1 MKKLLQH
8 PVTQH
13 SWRAVRAVVVT
24 CAVMLAVAFVTT
36 VSVDLGPALRARAE
50 QAGTDYLER
59 PLTIGSL
66 SVQLWQGR
74 FVVEDLVIGGPEA
87 ASPAFLAA
95 SRIEVSMPW
104 STLFSQRVVFDV
116 IEMTDWVMHVETFP
130 GGVHTFPDFTG
141 DGPGGESAWTTTLQ
155 YVRAS
160 RGQFI
165 YEDHGAPWKTIAR
178 NLDVVVTRPTSQY
191 RGQASF
197 SDGTVA
203 IQDYVPMRAD
213 LSTSFRIEDGRILL
227 DRIDLVT
234 DGARSVL
241 TGAVEIANW
250 PEQTYEVRSRVDFP
264 RMREIFFAAH
274 DVTLTGESD
283 FTGTFHIYSGGR
295 DLQGTFSTPEL
306 GVNAYR
312 LGNLRGSL
320 RWLPD
325 RFDVTGATATL
336 YGGRTAFEYRI
347 MGIGGDRASVSTL
360 DAEYTGVDLTA
371 FTDGVGLQGLR
382 LAGRADGRHLLE
394 WPMGTWSAHRGDG
407 EIRVAPPPGVRLLG
421 RRIPAGVADA
431 PLQNHSVPFS
441 DHTPREPVALGG
453 TLAYAY
459 GPEWVEVAPSRLAT
473 ADTYVEIA
481 GRTAY
486 GETSELP
493 FHVTSAD
500 WQASDRLLA
509 GVMTAVGTPTRAIP
523 IGGYGTFDGVMFDSV
538 RRPRIEGTFD
548 IEQLRAF
555 DVLWGRAR
563 GEATI
568 ENAYADVRS
577 VRVESSD
584 ATLNV
589 DGRFSIGYPRAD
601 GGEQIN
607 ARIRMTRWPVVDLRH
622 AFRLDSYDV
631 VGVASGEYRVV
642 GDYERPFGFGTMS
655 ILDGVAYGEGF
666 DAATASLRLEG
677 EGARFDTI
685 EVLKAG
691 GRGTGAAFVG
701 WDGTYSFN
709 FDAERMQVEGIALAA
724 ASGLPLAGVVDFT
737 AGGSGTFDVPRY
749 DVRGT
754 IRDFFVGD
762 EGIGEVLGTI
772 AVNGDLL
779 TLNVEAASPRLAV
792 SGAGRIA
799 LTPGREADLSFSVS
813 DTSLDPYVR
822 VFEPRLS
829 PFTTAVAS
837 GNVRVTGP
845 LADVDAVSVE
855 AIVERV
861 DMRFFDYAV
870 RNDAPVRLAFD
881 QHAVRIDQMRLVGE
895 GTELDVAGLVDL
907 HNVQIALRTAGLAN
921 LSILQGFAPD
931 VRGSGQA
938 RVAATLEGDLENPL
952 VNGTMAFDNGRVRY
966 FGLPHAVE
974 NLSGEARFDSRGL
987 NLDGL
992 TGRLGG
998 GPVAFGGRIE
1008 IAGYLPN
1015 RLDIRMTGE
1024 QMRLRFPEGMRS
1036 LVDATL
1042 ALQGTLEA
1050 PTLSGDVTVR
1060 SAVYTR
1066 RFDGA
1071 GGLLDLTD
1079 SDVLGGVAPV
1089 ETTIP
1094 LRYDVR
1100 INAPSTLFVEN
1111 NAVRIEASAD
1121 LQLRGTYDRPLLV
1134 GRAEVD
1140 SGELRFEGRRY
1151 LVTRGT
1157 VDFTNPTRIEPF
1169 FDIETETR
1177 VRVPG
1182 QTYRITLRATGTLDR
1197 LAPEVSSDPP
1207 LPEVEALALLFS
1219 DVVPGQDVEFR
1230 RFTAAVTPEQQL
1242 LRERATRALTGT
1254 LSSGVGRVVEETF
1267 GVDTFQFSPS
1277 LVDLSE
1283 QSSRLDPAAR
1293 VTIGK
1298 RLSDRIF
1305 LTYSRSL
1312 SSSRSDQLVLLEY
1325 DQTDRFSWVLSRN
1338 EDRTYAL
1345 EVRRRHAF

>member
-1 MKKLLQH
+1 VKRLLRH
-8 PVTQH
+8 PATRYT
-13 SWRAVRAVVVT
+13 WRAARGIGITSAVL
-24 CAVMLAVAFVTT
+24 LAVAFVST

-50 QAGTDYLER
+50 TAGSEYLGR
-59 PLTIGSL
+59 TMLIGRL

-74 FVVEDLVIGGPEA
+74 FVVEELVIGGLEA
-87 ASPAFLAA
+87 SSPAFLTAD
-95 SRIEVSMPW
+95 RIEVSMPW
-104 STLFSQRVVFDV
+104 STLFNQRVVFDA

-130 GGVHTFPDFTG
+130 DGVHTFPDFTSDGG
-141 DGPGGESAWTTTLQ
+141 DGDSPWTTTLQ
-155 YVRAS
+155 YVGAS

-165 YEDHGAPWKTIAR
+165 YEDHGTPWTTVAR
-178 NLDVVVTRPTSQY
+178 NLEVVVTRPTSQY

-203 IQDYVPMRAD
+203 IGDFVPMRAD
-213 LSTSFRIEDGRILL
+213 LSTSFRIVDDQILL
-227 DRIDLVT
+227 DRIELVS
-234 DGARSVL
+234 DGAESIL
-241 TGAVEIANW
+241 TGVVEIDSW

-264 RMREIFFAAH
+264 RMREIFFA
-274 DVTLTGESD
+274 DDDFSLTGEGD
-283 FTGTFHIYSGGR
+283 FTGTFHMFSGGR
-295 DLQGTFSTPEL
+295 DLQGTFSAPVL
-306 GVNAYR
+306 GVNDYR
-312 LGNLRGSL
+312 FGDLRGSL

-325 RFDVTGATATL
+325 RLNVTGATATL
-336 YGGRTAFEYRI
+336 YGGRTAFEYH
-347 MGIGGDRASVSTL
+347 MAGIGLPDRPAVATL
-360 DAEYTGVDLTA
+360 DASYAEVDLTI
-371 FTDGVGLQGLR
+371 FTNAVELPGLR
-382 LAGRADGRHLLE
+382 LAGRADGRHLLV
-394 WPMGTWSAHRGDG
+394 WPLGDWGAHEGDG
-407 EIRVAPPPGVRLLG
+407 EIRVAPPPGARLMG
-421 RRIPAGVADA
+421 RQVPASARAVASDTE
-431 PLQNHSVPFS
+431 VPFS

-453 TLAYAY
+453 VLTYSY
-459 GPEWVEVAPSRLAT
+459 GPEWIEVAPSRLT
-473 ADTYVEIA
+473 TVDTYVEIA

-486 GETSELP
+486 GDASELP
-493 FHVTSAD
+493 FHVISAD

-509 GVMTAVGTPTRAIP
+509 GAMTAAGTPTRAIP

-538 RRPRIEGTFD
+538 RRPRIEGTFAV
-548 IEQLRAF
+548 ENLRAF
-555 DVLWGRAR
+555 DVVWGRAE

-568 ENAYADVRS
+568 ANAYADVRN
-577 VRVESSD
+577 VRIEARD
-584 ATLNV
+584 ATMTV
-589 DGRFSIGYPRAD
+589 DGRFSMGYPRDD

-607 ARIRMTRWPVVDLRH
+607 ARIQMTRWPVVDLRH
-622 AFRLDSYDV
+622 AFRLDAYDV
-631 VGVASGEYRVV
+631 VGVASGEYRVF

-655 ILDGVAYGEGF
+655 ILDGVAYGETF
-666 DAATASLRLEG
+666 DAATVSLRLEG

-691 GRGTGAAFVG
+691 GRGNGAAFIG

-709 FDAERMQVEGIALAA
+709 FDAQRMQVEGIALVSS
-724 ASGLPLAGVVDFT
+724 SGLPLTGSVDFT
-737 AGGSGTFDVPRY
+737 AGGSGTFETPRY
-749 DVRGT
+749 DLRGT

-772 AVNGDLL
+772 AVTGDLL

-829 PFTTAVAS
+829 AFTTAVAS

-845 LADVDAVSVE
+845 LADIDAVVVE
-855 AIVERV
+855 ATVERF

-870 RNDAPVRLAFD
+870 RNDAPVRLTFD
-881 QHAVRIDQMRLVGE
+881 EHAVRIDEMRIVGE
-895 GTELDVAGLVDL
+895 GTELDVSGLVDL
-907 HNVQIALRTAGLAN
+907 HNGQIAVRIVGLAN

-938 RVAATLEGDLENPL
+938 RVAATLEGDMENPL
-952 VNGTMAFDNGRVRY
+952 VNGTMAFDDGRVRY

-974 NLSGEARFDSRGL
+974 NLSGEARFDARGL

-998 GPVAFGGRIE
+998 GPVAFAGRIE
-1008 IAGYLPN
+1008 IAGYQPS

-1036 LVDATL
+1036 LVDARL
-1042 ALQGTLEA
+1042 SLQGTLEA

-1066 RFDGA
+1066 SFDTA
-1071 GGLLDLTD
+1071 GGLLDLAD
-1079 SDVLGGVAPV
+1079 GAALAAP
-1089 ETTIP
+1089 EATIP
-1094 LRYDVR
+1094 LRYDVQ
-1100 INAPSTLFVEN
+1100 ISVPSTLRVEN
-1111 NAVRIEASAD
+1111 DAMRFDASAD
-1121 LQLRGTYDRPLLV
+1121 LQLRGTFDRPLLI
-1134 GRAEVD
+1134 GRVEVD
-1140 SGELRFEGRRY
+1140 SGEVSFEGRRY
-1151 LVTRGT
+1151 IVTRGT

-1169 FDIETETR
+1169 FDVETETR

-1182 QTYRITLRATGTLDR
+1182 ETYSITLRATGTLDR
-1197 LAPEVSSDPP
+1197 LTWEVSSDPP
-1207 LPEVEALALLFS
+1207 LPEFDALALLFS
-1219 DVVPGQDVEFR
+1219 DVVPGQDVEFN
-1230 RFTAAVTPEQQL
+1230 RFTTAITPEQQL
-1242 LRERATRALTGT
+1242 LRERVNRALTGA
-1254 LSSGVGRVVEETF
+1254 LSSEVGRVVEEAL
-1267 GVDTFQFSPS
+1267 GVDTFQFTPS
-1277 LVDLSE
+1277 LVDPNE

-1293 VTIGK
+1293 LTIGK

-1338 EDRTYAL
+1338 EDRTYAI